1 LGKIGKIAF
10 IGGGAM
16 GEAIVKGI
24 LHANLAGNEDIMIS
38 DPSAQRQEYLH
49 NQYKVN
55 VTSDNTEAV
64 KDAKTVILAVKPQM
78 ADKAISNKVAQAIP
92 DKAAVVSIMGS
103 VDLEKL
109 HSLIPNRAII
119 RVMPNTPLAVGAGMT
134 AIAPDENA
142 GPEMVEITKSIFG
155 SCGEVVEVQESA
167 MEAITAVSGCGPGYV
182 FMLIDA
188 LADAGVNAG
197 LTRNLAIKLA
207 AQTFAGAGKMAVET
221 GMHPAQLRDQVT
233 SPGGTTIA
241 GIHALESHGVRGA
254 MFDAVM
260 AVLERSE
267 KLKGK

>member
-1 LGKIGKIAF
+1 MGKIGKIAF
-10 IGGGAM
+10 VGGGAM
-16 GEAIVKGI
+16 AEAIIKGI
-24 LHANLAGNEDIMIS
+24 LQAKLAEEKEIMVS
-38 DPSAQRQEYLH
+38 DPFEQRLEYLQK
-49 NQYKVN
+49 QYGVN
-55 VTSDNTEAV
+55 ITTENVEAV
-64 KDAKTVILAVKPQM
+64 KNAKIVILAVKPQM
-78 ADKAISNKVAQAIP
+78 AENAITGEVAQQTA
-92 DKAAVVSIMGS
+92 KEAAVVSIMGS

-109 HSLIPNRAII
+109 HSLIPDRAII

-134 AIAPDENA
+134 AIAPDQNA
-142 GPEMVEITKSIFG
+142 SKEMIETAKAIFE

-197 LTRNLAIKLA
+197 LPRNLAIKLA

-221 GMHPAQLRDQVT
+221 GLHPAQLRDQVT

-241 GIHALESHGVRGA
+241 GLHALETHGVRGA
-254 MFDAVM
+254 MYDAVM
-260 AVLERSE
+260 AVLARSE